1 MTPQSVGKK
10 SFHCFFLDPSETN
23 FREKKFDLFN
33 FLLFL
38 LALWARIC
46 NKLQHEEAAL

>member
-23 FREKKFDLFN
+23 FWEKELDFFFAYAFGKD
-33 FLLFL
+33 
-38 LALWARIC
+38 
-46 NKLQHEEAAL
+46 LQHTAT